1 MENSELDMIS
11 VIMPVYNA
19 ENTVEKTISS
29 ILAQTLQNFE
39 LIIVDDGST
48 DGTARVCRQFDSDK
62 IVYFRQENAG
72 PAAARN
78 LGLTKARGSLICF
91 ADADDTL
98 QEDYLQVLSSCIDGA
113 DLAICGYN
121 ELKAGNPSDSQVPPK
136 APASS
141 ESQVPPKAPAP
152 SDSQVPPK
160 APASSESQEISKS
173 GNPSDSKA
181 PPGLSDTSEWKNI
194 PETAERIMKRIL
206 HDDTIGGFLWNK
218 IFRKSLI
225 ERNGIT
231 FSRNIFVGE
240 DLLFVE
246 QYLAACENVHIT
258 NKKLYNYFTS
268 PDSISHAM
276 TAKNLTILRAL
287 EKIRGLSDEPDFVR
301 TVTIRY
307 VRQFLSFAA
316 LFPEKDCPPGRLTS
330 FLKTTDLSR
339 REVFGGLTKNYKLKY
354 ALYLA
359 NRKLFRKL
367 MSCKKGAEQS

>member
-1 MENSELDMIS
+1 MRDRRSETAAPARRKEKSVENSELDMIS

-121 ELKAGNPSDSQVPPK
+121 ELKSGNPS
-136 APASS
+136 
-141 ESQVPPKAPAP
+141 E
-152 SDSQVPPK
+152 SQVPPK

-367 MSCKKGAEQS
+367 MSYKKGAEQS